1 MGIHTSSRVAAAA
14 AVSLI
19 IAGGAASPTWAQSDD
34 SAGLEEV
41 VVTARKQSEQLINV
55 PLAITAFT
63 AEAIE
68 ARGIS
73 NLDDVA
79 AFTPGLTFSNEIGR
93 AHV

>member
-1 MGIHTSSRVAAAA
+1 MGSHPSNRVAAAA

-19 IAGGAASPTWAQSDD
+19 IAGATASPSWAQSDD
-34 SAGLEEV
+34 AAGLEE
-41 VVTARKQSEQLINV
+41 VVTARKQSEQLVDV

-73 NLDDVA
+73 NL
-79 AFTPGLTFSNEIGR
+79 G
-93 AHV
+93 

>member
-19 IAGGAASPTWAQSDD
+19 IAGGTASPTWAQSDD

-68 ARGIS
+68 ARGIHV
-73 NLDDVA
+73 LPL
-79 AFTPGLTFSNEIGR
+79 FTRRTLLGE
-93 AHV
+93 